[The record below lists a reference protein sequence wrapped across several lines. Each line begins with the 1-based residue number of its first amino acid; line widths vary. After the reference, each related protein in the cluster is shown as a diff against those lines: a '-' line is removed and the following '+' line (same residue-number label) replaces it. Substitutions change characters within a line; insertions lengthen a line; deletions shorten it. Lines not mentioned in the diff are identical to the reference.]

1 MSPEPLPFAPDSDL
15 VSLLAPSPNH
25 GERKSAIDMLVLHYT
40 GMESAE
46 AAIDLLRAP
55 TAEVSCHYVVLEDG
69 SIIQMVPEAR
79 RAWHAGVS
87 SWEGK
92 DDINSR
98 SIGIE
103 IVNPGHELGYPDFPE
118 RQLRSVAALCQDLI
132 ARHAIRA
139 DRVLAHSD
147 VAPGR
152 KQDPG
157 EKFPWEF
164 LHHAGVGH
172 HVHEAP
178 KGGGRFLM
186 MGDSGQPIA
195 ALQAMLALY
204 GYGLAVTGVYDAATQ
219 DVVTAFQR
227 HFRRSQVD
235 GVADGSTILTLRN
248 LIGAR
253 PQDGDA
259 PDHDHDGHGHG
270 HGGCAHG

>member
-1 MSPEPLPFAPDSDL
+1 MSSEPLPFAPDSEL

-25 GERKSAIDMLVLHYT
+25 GERRAAIDMLVLHYT
-40 GMESAE
+40 GMQSAQ
-46 AAIDLLRAP
+46 AAIDLLRSA

-69 SIIQMVPEAR
+69 GIVQMVPEAR

-87 SWEGK
+87 SWEGQA
-92 DDINSR
+92 DTNSR

-103 IVNPGHELGYPDFPE
+103 IVNPGHGQGYPDFPD
-118 RQLRSVAALCQDLI
+118 RQMRSVAALCREI
-132 ARHAIRA
+132 VERHAIRA

-172 HVHEAP
+172 YVHEAP

-204 GYGLAVTGVYDAATQ
+204 GYGIEVTGLYDEATR
-219 DVVTAFQR
+219 DVVMAFQR

-253 PQDGDA
+253 PADGDA
-259 PDHDHDGHGHG
+259 GHDHHHDHDHD
-270 HGGCAHG
+270 HGGCAHS